1 MPLPEI
7 KLTLQYEDR
16 YLSEKWEDRNENKV
30 VVRTD
35 THFQKHTISILIS
48 EQPIGSVQLKI
59 DDHWVE
65 LPTYKLTVTDD
76 KTEEIKTFQVTR
88 DFLAFKK
95 ETTQKSFFSFLG
107 IKRFDNIAF
116 EPEKDSI
123 ESFELSRYRKLSNNS
138 LSYQF
143 QSGDKKLLIYAGSL
157 ENFAK
162 PTDIDSYFIIVDS
175 NEGQSFIGDISYRE
189 KMLKLTPKV
198 TLQVVK
204 RTKIAKEFSFDSK
217 GKVQKLIYL

>member
-35 THFQKHTISILIS
+35 THFQKSL
-48 EQPIGSVQLKI
+48 
-59 DDHWVE
+59 
-65 LPTYKLTVTDD
+65 
-76 KTEEIKTFQVTR
+76 
-88 DFLAFKK
+88 
-95 ETTQKSFFSFLG
+95 FSFLG
-107 IKRFDNIAF
+107 IKRFDNTSFLYENIAF
-116 EPEKDSI
+116 EAEKDSI

-198 TLQVVK
+198 MLQVVK

-217 GKVQKLIYL
+217 GKVQKLIYM